1 MFGIRRFVVGTGAAG
16 LLAAGALVLFGQTSA
31 AATPS
36 FDQRTPA
43 VQVTTPSA
51 ACTSAIQ
58 AIKDAVVADR
68 SEDLAEW
75 HLAKAEGESA
85 VDESEDASELA
96 NFKSLF
102 AAARAA
108 CAPAAPAA
116 PVTFRPAPSAQC
128 TAAVQAL
135 KAAWAQGRPT
145 TTAQWQQLQT
155 LFQAVRSACGFTWS
169 R

>member
-1 MFGIRRFVVGTGAAG
+1 MFGIRKFVVGTGAAG
-16 LLAAGALVLFGQTSA
+16 LLAAGALLLFGQTSA

-36 FDQRTPA
+36 FDQR
-43 VQVTTPSA
+43 PSA
-51 ACTSAIQ
+51 VAVTAPSAGCTSAIQ

-85 VDESEDASELA
+85 VVESEDASELA
-96 NFKSLF
+96 SFKALF
-102 AAARAA
+102 GAARTV
-108 CAPAAPAA
+108 CAPAATAA
-116 PVTFRPAPSAQC
+116 PLTFMPAPSAQC
-128 TAAVQAL
+128 TAPVQAL

-145 TTAQWQQLQT
+145 TTAQWQQLQA
-155 LFQAVRSACGFTWS
+155 LFQAVRSACGASWS